1 MGNGLIVHA
10 GGIRRTRDELRGL
23 ATPPATDTWRPVPH
37 FELVASLVDGLG
49 HQGITIA
56 REEYATSHSDAR
68 LFGVLDLLIPG
79 TAEPDYGMS
88 LGLRGSNDKS
98 LAISAVAGAR
108 VFVCDNLAFSG
119 DGGTVVLRKRHT
131 SRLDLSRVVPPSI
144 DAYLEKAGLF
154 KLDIE
159 RMKNADLTDGRAKEV
174 IFDAFARNPILPRRL
189 FPIISGLYFDDDEQR
204 AKFPDRTLWGLN
216 NAFTEAVKILK
227 PSPQADGQLRIGRFF
242 ARTLYGRPNAGAD
255 VAIGQ

>member
-1 MGNGLIVHA
+1 MTNRLIVHT

-23 ATPPATDTWRPVPH
+23 ATPLATETWRPVPH
-37 FELVASLVDGLG
+37 FDLVASLVDGLG

-56 REEYATSHSDAR
+56 REEYATSHRDAR

-79 TAEPDYGMS
+79 TAAPDYGMS

-108 VFVCDNLAFSG
+108 GFVCDNLAFSG
-119 DGGTVVLRKRHT
+119 DGGTVVLRKKHT
-131 SRLDLSRVVPPSI
+131 SRLDLSRVVPPAI

-159 RMKNADLTDGRAKEV
+159 RMKNADLTDGRAKEL
-174 IFDAFARNPILPRRL
+174 IFDAFARNPILSRRL
-189 FPIISGLYFDDDEQR
+189 FPIVSGLYFDDDEQR

-227 PSPQADGQLRIGRFF
+227 PTPQADGQLRIGRFF
-242 ARTLYGRPNAGAD
+242 ARTLYARPVAGAD
-255 VAIGQ
+255 VVIEQ

>member
-1 MGNGLIVHA
+1 MRNQLMVHA

-49 HQGITIA
+49 QQGISIA

-131 SRLDLSRVVPPSI
+131 SRLDLSGSS
-144 DAYLEKAGLF
+144 
-154 KLDIE
+154 
-159 RMKNADLTDGRAKEV
+159 
-174 IFDAFARNPILPRRL
+174 PRRST
-189 FPIISGLYFDDDEQR
+189 PIWRRRASSSSTSSG
-204 AKFPDRTLWGLN
+204 
-216 NAFTEAVKILK
+216 
-227 PSPQADGQLRIGRFF
+227 
-242 ARTLYGRPNAGAD
+242 
-255 VAIGQ
+255 